1 MSSFSPSTIEALVE
15 VISGGSGL
23 GATEPP
29 IGIYRSAS
37 KIHSFL
43 MSCGIDPSHGEGSR
57 LPALR
62 DCLRWAARQE
72 NGDELIGRA
81 IETVADPRNHAR
93 EPEKTRAV
101 LDHLNLRLAPDG
113 FEVALL
119 GGRAVLRKLGS
130 ASAVVGAIAD
140 KTATLDFGTVSRDL
154 DRATRNAEDDPEDAV
169 TAACAT
175 LEAVCRSILV
185 DLGQDLPAKKDVSA
199 LVRAV
204 QEPLGLSPGRK
215 DLPDLIADDIRKV
228 LSGLTTA
235 TEGIG
240 ALRTHGGDAHGRER
254 GHRRIDPRIARLAIH
269 AASTI
274 ALFLIE
280 TWERKMQRDLP
291 AAAEPVE

>member
-1 MSSFSPSTIEALVE
+1 MTSFSTFTLEALVQ
-15 VISGGSGL
+15 VISGGPGL
-23 GATEPP
+23 GNTEPP
-29 IGIYRSAS
+29 IGIYRSGPA
-37 KIHSFL
+37 IDGFL
-43 MSCGIDPSHGEGSR
+43 MACGIDPARGEGSR

-62 DCLRWAARQE
+62 GCLNWAAPQE

-81 IETVADPRNHAR
+81 IEKVADPRNHAR
-93 EPEKTRAV
+93 EPEKTQAV
-101 LDHLNLRLAPDG
+101 LDHLNLYLAPDG
-113 FEVALL
+113 FEVQLL
-119 GGRAVLRKLGS
+119 GGRAVLRKRISG
-130 ASAVVGAIAD
+130 AAVVGAIAE

-185 DLGQDLPAKKDVSA
+185 ELGLDLPAKKDVSA

-204 QEPLGLSPGRK
+204 QEPLGLSPGRT
-215 DLPDLIADDIRKV
+215 DLPDLIANDIRKV

-269 AASTI
+269 AASTV

-280 TWERKMQRDLP
+280 TWERKMKRALP
-291 AAAEPVE
+291 AATE